1 MTKRRIACLQI
12 DIQFGDVE
20 ANLQAVA
27 NQFNQLDADV
37 DTVVLPEFWPVGY
50 SLDTLDE
57 IVGYDMLTPIK
68 TLAKQYNVDVIA
80 GSVPTE
86 RDGKFY
92 NSLPVI
98 TREGDVTFWYDKV
111 HLFRLMDEEK
121 FLAEGKD
128 SGVFTLSGVRSAAVI
143 CYDIRFPEW
152 IKTQMLENV
161 DVLYVVAEWPKQR
174 LDHWRALLIARAIEN
189 QVYVVACNR
198 VGHDP
203 NNTFAGHSMVIDPWG
218 QVIEEADDQIGILTA
233 EIDLAEV
240 KRIRQE
246 IPIYEDRRPDLY
258 RLKKD

>member
-12 DIQFGDVE
+12 DIQFGNVK

-27 NQFNQLDADV
+27 NHFKQLDSEV
-37 DTVVLPEFWPVGY
+37 DTVVLPEFWPMGY
-50 SLDTLDE
+50 SLDSLDE
-57 IVGYDMLTPIK
+57 IASYDVLTPIK

-80 GSVPTE
+80 GSVPTGRE
-86 RDGKFY
+86 GKFY

-98 TREGDVTFWYDKV
+98 TREGEVTFWYDKV

-121 FLAEGKD
+121 FLVEGKD
-128 SGVFTLSGVRSAAVI
+128 NGVFTLQGVKSAAVI

-152 IKTQMLENV
+152 IKTQMLEDV
-161 DVLYVVAEWPKQR
+161 DVLYVVAEWPEQR
-174 LDHWRALLIARAIEN
+174 LDHWRALLVARAIEN

-198 VGHDP
+198 VGCDP

-218 QVIEEADDQIGILTA
+218 QIISEADNQTGILTA
-233 EIDLAEV
+233 AIDLAEV
-240 KRIRQE
+240 KRIRRE

-258 RLKKD
+258 RLKDE

>member
-12 DIQFGDVE
+12 DIQFGDVT

-37 DTVVLPEFWPVGY
+37 DTIVLPEFWPVGY

-68 TLAKQYNVDVIA
+68 TLAKQFNVDVIA

-98 TREGDVTFWYDKV
+98 TREGEITFWYDKV

-121 FLAEGKD
+121 FLAEGKG
-128 SGVFTLSGVRSAAVI
+128 SGVFTLQGVSSAAVI

-152 IKTQMLENV
+152 IKTQMLENI

-240 KRIRQE
+240 KRIRRE

>member
-1 MTKRRIACLQI
+1 MTKCRIACLQI
-12 DIQFGDVE
+12 DIQFGDVK
-20 ANLQAVA
+20 ANVQAVA
-27 NQFNQLDADV
+27 NQFNHLDSDI
-37 DTVVLPEFWPVGY
+37 DTVVLPEFWPMGY
-50 SLDTLDE
+50 SLDRLEE
-57 IVGYDMLTPIK
+57 IVEYDMLTPMK
-68 TLAKQYNVDVIA
+68 ALAKQYNVDVIA
-80 GSVPTE
+80 GSVPTK

-98 TREGDVTFWYDKV
+98 TREGEVVFWYDKV

-121 FLAEGKD
+121 FLAEGTD

-143 CYDIRFPEW
+143 CYDIRFSEW
-152 IKTQMLENV
+152 IKTQMLEDV

-198 VGHDP
+198 VGSDP

-218 QVIEEADDQIGILTA
+218 QVISEADDQMTTLIA

-240 KRIRQE
+240 KRIRRE

-258 RLKKD
+258 RL

>member
-12 DIQFGDVE
+12 DIQFGDVT
-20 ANLQAVA
+20 ANITQVTEQFKQLPA
-27 NQFNQLDADV
+27 NV
-37 DTVVLPEFWPVGY
+37 DTVVLPEFWPMGY
-50 SLDTLDE
+50 SLDILGE
-57 IVGYDMLTPIK
+57 IVSYDMLTPIK

-98 TREGDVTFWYDKV
+98 TREGEVTFWYDKV

-128 SGVFTLSGVRSAAVI
+128 SGVFTLSGIRSAAVI

-152 IKTQMLENV
+152 IKTQMLEDV

-198 VGHDP
+198 VGRDP

-218 QVIEEADDQIGILTA
+218 QVISEADNQIGILTA

-240 KRIRQE
+240 KRIRRE

-258 RLKKD
+258 RLKND

>member
-1 MTKRRIACLQI
+1 
-12 DIQFGDVE
+12 
-20 ANLQAVA
+20 
-27 NQFNQLDADV
+27 
-37 DTVVLPEFWPVGY
+37 
-50 SLDTLDE
+50 
-57 IVGYDMLTPIK
+57 
-68 TLAKQYNVDVIA
+68 
-80 GSVPTE
+80 
-86 RDGKFY
+86 
-92 NSLPVI
+92 
-98 TREGDVTFWYDKV
+98 
-111 HLFRLMDEEK
+111 
-121 FLAEGKD
+121 
-128 SGVFTLSGVRSAAVI
+128 
-143 CYDIRFPEW
+143 
-152 IKTQMLENV
+152 MLENI

-198 VGHDP
+198 VGSDP